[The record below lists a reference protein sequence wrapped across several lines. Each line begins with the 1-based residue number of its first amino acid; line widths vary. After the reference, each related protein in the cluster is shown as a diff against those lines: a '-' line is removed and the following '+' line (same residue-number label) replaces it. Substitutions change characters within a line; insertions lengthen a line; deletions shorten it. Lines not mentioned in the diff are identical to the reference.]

1 MRIAT
6 LIFFV
11 AACLA
16 MAAPAAAASYQ
27 INLPTK
33 IEDAGSPIHITLCLA
48 GRNNDIGNGGY
59 NVNFVNTA
67 PKAATAIEF
76 VFRMRD
82 AFDKVLGY
90 QPAMRQGTFA
100 PNVQQG
106 HDLYLST
113 AGAGGAWDAPLIE
126 DGTAEVDCAVGRV
139 RFVDGSEWESQD
151 WVKEQQSAAVGD
163 VYLLDV
169 LGQP

>member
-1 MRIAT
+1 MRIT
-6 LIFFV
+6 TPIFCI

-16 MAAPAAAASYQ
+16 LAAPATAASYQ

-67 PKAATAIEF
+67 PKAATVIEF
-76 VFRMRD
+76 LFRLRD
-82 AFDKVLGY
+82 AFDKVLAY

-100 PNVQQG
+100 PTVQQG
-106 HDLYLST
+106 HQYYAST
-113 AGAGGAWDAPLIE
+113 AGAGGAWDAPLIW
-126 DGTAEVDCAVGRV
+126 DGTAEVDCTVGRV

-151 WVKEQQSAAVGD
+151 WVKEQQSTQSGDAA
-163 VYLLDV
+163 LLDV
-169 LGQP
+169 LDQP

>member
-106 HDLYLST
+106 RRTLPKYC
-113 AGAGGAWDAPLIE
+113 GRWRR
-126 DGTAEVDCAVGRV
+126 VGCTPNRG
-139 RFVDGSEWESQD
+139 RHRRSGLRGRSRPIR
-151 WVKEQQSAAVGD
+151 GRN
-163 VYLLDV
+163 
-169 LGQP
+169 